1 MIWKVCSSWIVF
13 LIICSITISKNNAAV
28 PRRGGRLYP
37 PLLVGTVYCDD
48 TCSQHF
54 SRPDT
59 HFISGASVAVECGAW
74 SKGRQRRPSFRRE
87 VKTNDGG
94 EFTVRLPFSVAK
106 KIRGRCSVTL
116 ISSGDP
122 NCAVASAATSPIYL
136 INEERKKEGN
146 YVVFSAGS
154 FTFRPLKPPELCNQE
169 QPNNG
174 NSAKKVVEQ
183 VEPVIFP
190 PFGVIPPNPLL
201 PPPSLLPPNP
211 LLPPPS
217 IIPPIIPSP
226 PAPIFPPLFPSPPPS
241 IFPPL
246 LPPPP
251 SSPPSIFPPL
261 FPAPPTP
268 PASVFPPLFPPIPG
282 FTPSPSPPP
291 PPAPFF
297 PFPFPPF
304 PFEPSPGN
312 PPPSTSSSA
321 QSNSP

>member
-13 LIICSITISKNNAAV
+13 LIICSITISKNNAAAAG
-28 PRRGGRLYP
+28 GGRHHP
-37 PLLVGTVYCDD
+37 PSVALLMGTVYCDD
-48 TCSQHF
+48 TCSHHS
-54 SRPDT
+54 SRRDT
-59 HFISGASVAVECGAW
+59 HFISGASVAVECRAW
-74 SKGRQRRPSFRRE
+74 SKGRRQRRPSFRRE
-87 VKTNDGG
+87 VKTTDGG

-106 KIRGRCSVTL
+106 KSRGRCSVTL

-122 NCAVASAATSPIYL
+122 NCAVAAETTSPIRL
-136 INEERKKEGN
+136 NNMERKIEGN

-154 FTFRPLKPPELCNQE
+154 FAFRPLKSPELCNQE
-169 QPNNG
+169 PPNNA
-174 NSAKKVVEQ
+174 NSGKLEQ

-190 PFGVIPPNPLL
+190 PFGVI
-201 PPPSLLPPNP
+201 PPNP

-261 FPAPPTP
+261 FPSPPTP

-282 FTPSPSPPP
+282 ITPSPSPPP

-321 QSNSP
+321 QNNSP